1 MKIIFFLTFF
11 ALGCNIY
18 NPIRDA
24 DNDGIANQ
32 VDNCPSVPNEAQ
44 QDDNRNGIG
53 DACERYSI

>member
-1 MKIIFFLTFF
+1 MRISLILVMFLI
-11 ALGCNIY
+11 GCSIN

-44 QDDNRNGIG
+44 EDNNNNGVG